1 MVKVIIVDDDELCRT
16 IVKDLITEVDDF
28 ECVGAFENALDAF
41 KFLNENE
48 IDVVFLDV
56 EMPKMGGMELLR
68 NLKKLTQK
76 IKKIQTFLII

>member
-1 MVKVIIVDDDELCRT
+1 MIKVIIVDDDELCRT

-56 EMPKMGGMELLR
+56 EMPKMG
-68 NLKKLTQK
+68 
-76 IKKIQTFLII
+76 